1 MNRQLYERAGRRAE
15 DLSAWY
21 LRAKGY
27 TILERR
33 YKTHSGEID
42 IIAKRRNV
50 LAIIE
55 VKQRATREAAEAS
68 LSTQAE
74 KRIAAAAG
82 DFYSRTPAIQNR
94 EMRFDLIFVIGR
106 WRITHI
112 PDAWRDY

>member
-1 MNRQLYERAGRRAE
+1 MSRQLYERAGRRAE
-15 DLSAWY
+15 DVSVWY

-33 YKTHSGEID
+33 YKTKGGEID
-42 IIAKRRNV
+42 IIAKRRNI
-50 LAIIE
+50 LAIVE
-55 VKQRATREAAEAS
+55 VKQRATLEAAEAS
-68 LSTQAE
+68 LTTQAE

-82 DFYSRTPAIQNR
+82 DFYSRTSAVRNMD
-94 EMRFDLIFVIGR
+94 MRFDLIFVVGR

>member
-1 MNRQLYERAGRRAE
+1 MSRQLYERAGRRAE
-15 DLSAWY
+15 NLAAWY
-21 LRAKGY
+21 LRTKGY

-42 IIAKRRNV
+42 IIAKRRNI

-74 KRIAAAAG
+74 KRISATAG
-82 DFYSRTPAIQNR
+82 DFYSRTPAVQTM
-94 EMRFDLIFVIGR
+94 EMRFDLIFVVGR

-112 PDAWRDY
+112 LDAWRDY